1 MNIARFSIKKPT
13 LIICLMLGVIIGGVA
28 SFRAMSVDLFPNVDV
43 PIVAVITVYPGAG
56 PEEIETL
63 VSRPLEEQI
72 SSIAGLKRLSSK
84 NLEGVSQVI
93 AEFKSGVDA
102 NRAEQQVRD
111 KVNLSRGKMPAEI
124 EEPVIRRFDPS
135 DQPVLILA
143 FSADLPQAQLYDLAD
158 QVVKPRLEQVN
169 NVGAVEI
176 YGGRKREIQVLLDR
190 DKLREKEMS
199 VSQIAAQIGA
209 SGENIPGGKVN
220 IGSKELSFRGL
231 GEFETVPQ
239 ISEILINLY
248 GNEVPTKVGSVG
260 KVVDTVVDEKTRTY
274 IDGRPSLFLFVYRQ
288 SGTNTIKV
296 ADDAK
301 EAIAKI
307 NTELAAGTEKGKLE
321 TVIDGSKI
329 IRDNVYDVYE
339 TIVIAIILTVI
350 TVFFFLGD
358 LKITAITALAL
369 PVSLI
374 GAFNL
379 MGWAGFSI
387 NIVTLIALSL
397 AVGLLVDDAIVIVEN
412 IHKQMKSGRDAKDA
426 AENGTNEIQGSV
438 FAITLVV
445 IAVFVP
451 VAFMQGTIGQFLKEF
466 GLTMAF
472 SMAISFM
479 VALTLI
485 PMLSAYFVDAEHDIH
500 ESKSIY
506 SKTIGFA
513 LRWFDSFQAKLER
526 RYGSLLEF
534 ITRRPIVSLFGSLV
548 VFAISIVVAQ
558 KVPSAFIPE
567 MDNGQIVVTFELPP
581 GTSLNGTQEVAQKIE
596 KIIKTHADVALAPV
610 IVGGFNGEANKGQL
624 FVILKSGKERGVTTS
639 QFKETLRKEL
649 TEFANAKLVVKDYD
663 VTGGMAG
670 QPVILNL
677 VGSDQ
682 KQVQDYAAK
691 LVQFMQSDSR
701 IKDVES
707 DARAGKPE
715 FSIKLRPEAANIYGI
730 NSKTMGIELRG
741 QVEGFT
747 PAKFRENGR
756 EYDVRVRLAED
767 QRNLKDNFAKVLVP
781 NVNHKLVRLSD
792 IAEAKVVLGPAEINR
807 LDRGRSVQ
815 IQAGLAPGVGLSDV
829 SQVIEK
835 YLTEGENKLPSGMRY
850 NWAGD
855 VENSADLGSSALIA
869 IGFAVVL
876 IYLIL
881 ASLYGSF
888 VTPVTILS
896 ALPLALSGAFYAL
909 YIANETM
916 SIFATLGIFLLLGV
930 SGKNSILLVDFA
942 NQMMSEGKSRT
953 ESIIAAG
960 KARLRPILMTSFAL
974 IAGTIPIAIGLN
986 EASQMRTAMGW
997 AILGGLVS
1005 STLLTLIVVPAI
1017 FSYVDR
1023 FRVWSKGTMARLFL
1037 PKSTFSQT
1045 IGSGH
1050 VSQKG
1055 SLRSDALAQRDG
1067 VDRS

>member
-1 MNIARFSIKKPT
+1 MNIARFSIRNPT
-13 LIICLMLGVIIGGVA
+13 LILCMMIGVIIGGIA
-28 SFRAMSVDLFPNVDV
+28 AFRSMSVDLFPNVDV
-43 PIVAVITVYPGAG
+43 PIVAVVTVYPGAG

-93 AEFKSGVDA
+93 AEFKSEVDA

-111 KVNLSRGKMPAEI
+111 KVNLSRGKLPSEI

-143 FSADLPQAQLYDLAD
+143 LSADLPQAQLYDLAD
-158 QVVKPRLEQVN
+158 QAVKPRLEQVN

-199 VSQIAAQIGA
+199 VSQIAAQIGE
-209 SGENIPGGKVN
+209 SGENIPAGKVN
-220 IGSKELSFRGL
+220 IGPKELSFRGL
-231 GEFETVPQ
+231 GEFETVHQ
-239 ISEILINLY
+239 VSDILVNLY
-248 GNEVPTKVGSVG
+248 GNEVATRVGSVG
-260 KVVDTVVDEKTRTY
+260 KVVDTMADEKNRTF
-274 IDGRPSLFLFVYRQ
+274 IDGKSSLLLFLYRQ

-296 ADDAK
+296 VDDAK
-301 EAIAKI
+301 AAVAEI
-307 NTELAAGTEKGKLE
+307 NADLATEDGMGKGKLQ
-321 TVIDGSKI
+321 TIIDGSKI
-329 IRDNVYDVYE
+329 IRDNVFDVYE
-339 TIVIAIILTVI
+339 TIAIAIILTVM

-358 LKITAITALAL
+358 LKITAITTFAL
-369 PVSLI
+369 PTSLI
-374 GAFNL
+374 GAFIL

-387 NIVTLIALSL
+387 NIVSLIALSL

-412 IHKQMKSGRDAKDA
+412 IHKRLKGGREAKDA
-426 AENGTNEIQGSV
+426 AEYGTNELQSSV

-451 VAFMQGTIGQFLKEF
+451 VAFMRGTIGQFLKEF

-485 PMLSAYFVDAEHDIH
+485 PMLSAYFVAAGHHGH
-500 ESKSIY
+500 ESNTLY
-506 SKTIGFA
+506 SRTVGTA
-513 LRWFDSFQAKLER
+513 LGWFDSFQAKLENW
-526 RYGSLLEF
+526 YGLLLAV
-534 ITRRPIVSLFGSLV
+534 ITNRPIVFFLGSLV
-548 VFAISIVVAQ
+548 VFAFSIVVAQ
-558 KVPSAFIPE
+558 NVPSAFIPE

-581 GTSLNGTQEVAQKIE
+581 GTSLDGTQEVAQKIE
-596 KIIKTHADVALAPV
+596 RVIKTHANVALAPV
-610 IVGGFNGEANKGQL
+610 IVGGINGEANKGQI
-624 FVILKSGKERGVTTS
+624 FVILKSGKERAGTTS
-639 QFKETLRKEL
+639 QFKETLRQQL
-649 TEFANAKLVVKDYD
+649 GEFQNVKLVVKDYD
-663 VTGGMAG
+663 VTGGLVG
-670 QPVILNL
+670 QPIILNL
-677 VGSDQ
+677 MGSDQ
-682 KQVQDYAAK
+682 KQVQEYAYK
-691 LVQFMQSDSR
+691 LVQFMEADPR

-707 DARAGKPE
+707 DVRVGKPE
-715 FSIKLRPEAANIYGI
+715 FSVKLRPEAANTYGI
-730 NSKTMGIELRG
+730 NSRTMGTELRG

-756 EYDVRVRLAED
+756 EYDVRVRLAET
-767 QRNLKDNFAKVLVP
+767 QRNLQDNYSKVLVP
-781 NVNHKLVRLSD
+781 NVNGKLVRLSD
-792 IAEAKVVLGPAEINR
+792 VAEAEVVLGPAEINR

-815 IQAGLAPGVGLSDV
+815 IQAGLASGVGLGSV
-829 SQVIEK
+829 SEDIEK
-835 YLTEGENKLPSGMRY
+835 YLTEGEHKLARGMRH

-855 VENSADLGSSALIA
+855 VENSADLVSSSIMA
-869 IGFAVVL
+869 IGLAVVL

-888 VTPVTILS
+888 VTPITILS

-909 YIANETM
+909 YFATETM
-916 SIFATLGIFLLLGV
+916 SIFAILGVFLLLGV

-942 NQMMSEGKSRT
+942 NQMMNQGKSRT

-960 KARLRPILMTSFAL
+960 KSRLRPILMTSFAL

-997 AILGGLVS
+997 AIVGGLIS

-1023 FRVWSKGTMARLFL
+1023 FRVWSKSAMAKLFL
-1037 PKSTFSQT
+1037 PTNPVSPM
-1045 IGSGH
+1045 IEDGH
-1050 VSQKG
+1050 PHHG
-1055 SLRSDALAQRDG
+1055 ATLTSDTG
-1067 VDRS
+1067 PSPV